1 MVAALLLLALL
12 LLALLRP
19 ISSHPFTLA
28 ALLRARSPRCA
39 APRLA
44 SRVTYLAVARS
55 ASTSLRHA
63 VLRYHKHHDHDC
75 TLADMARVADAS
87 GRPVGL
93 VLVVLRP
100 PASRVM
106 SGLLRRME
114 SSDTVRQNAMATKAH
129 NRLWRDRF
137 GSRLGARRG
146 SVAEIVPTLVRR
158 RGRVPRRGR
167 RPPARGVRS
176 SRPQR
181 PPRP

>member
-100 PASRVM
+100 
-106 SGLLRRME
+106 
-114 SSDTVRQNAMATKAH
+114 
-129 NRLWRDRF
+129 
-137 GSRLGARRG
+137 G
-146 SVAEIVPTLVRR
+146 SVELGLGHLWAPSLEPLGDVVGHPGTPLFSTLVHHC
-158 RGRVPRRGR
+158 GGPWGNV
-167 RPPARGVRS
+167 VRH
-176 SRPQR
+176 P
-181 PPRP
+181 